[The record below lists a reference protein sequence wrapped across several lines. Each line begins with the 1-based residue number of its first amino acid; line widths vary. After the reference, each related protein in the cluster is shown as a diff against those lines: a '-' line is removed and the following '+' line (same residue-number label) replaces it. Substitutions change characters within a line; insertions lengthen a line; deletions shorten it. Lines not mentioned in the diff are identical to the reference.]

1 MPDTGPLRVAAS
13 GPVFHW
19 MRPPLW
25 GPVDRKSGFL
35 MLRYTL
41 KRFGIFAA
49 CFVVVGLLVQFGI
62 VPKGVG
68 GSNVLWMLLL
78 AMVISAPISFVA
90 LRKDRDQASVNV
102 VAKVDRTKARLD
114 ANRSQEDAAVDAA
127 ATAGKSG

>member
-1 MPDTGPLRVAAS
+1 
-13 GPVFHW
+13 
-19 MRPPLW
+19 
-25 GPVDRKSGFL
+25 

-90 LRKDRDQASVNV
+90 LRKDRDQASVTV